1 MAFLVRISWQMMGV
15 ANVEFA
21 FRGILKCHYFLAG
34 GFGPGRLT
42 SPLGLVCVR
51 ISVVSSKN
59 RSTFVLNAVP
69 TTLIQG

>member
-21 FRGILKCHYFLAG
+21 FRGILACRYFLAG
-34 GFGPGRLT
+34 GFGAGRLT
-42 SPLGLVCVR
+42 FPLGLVCVH
-51 ISVVSSKN
+51 ISVASSKN

>member
-1 MAFLVRISWQMMGV
+1 MAFLDWISWQMMGV

-21 FRGILKCHYFLAG
+21 FRGILTCHYFLAG
-34 GFGPGRLT
+34 GSGAGRLIAT
-42 SPLGLVCVR
+42 LGLVRVL
-51 ISVVSSKN
+51 ISVASSKN

>member
-1 MAFLVRISWQMMGV
+1 MAFLVWISLQMMGV

-21 FRGILKCHYFLAG
+21 FGGILTCRYFLAG
-34 GFGPGRLT
+34 GFGAGHLT
-42 SPLGLVCVR
+42 SPLGLVRVC
-51 ISVVSSKN
+51 ISVASSKN